1 MQTVARTDPAPNLAA
16 PIGLALSGGGDSVA
30 LLALLRAAGRPV
42 HAFIVDHGLR
52 AGSATE
58 AEAAALVAERLGA
71 QATVL
76 RAHLAPGT
84 AVQERARR
92 ARYALIAQ
100 AARAAGVTEIAV
112 AHTADDQAETV
123 AFRLVRGA
131 DVFGLAGMA
140 VRAPVPV
147 WPEGDGLTLVRPL
160 LGVRR
165 VALRAELLAA
175 GLSWVEDPSNADVRF
190 SRIALRNRLA
200 ALDAVERFCA
210 IADAARAL
218 AEGIKASVRSI
229 LPSIDWTDGA
239 LIPADAWATLGPTA
253 RARLVSWLIACLT
266 GADAAPRAARAAVL
280 IERLATG
287 GGTLAG
293 SAVRMGR
300 AGLSVRP
307 APARRGAVVPEPV
320 EQAAVRRRLFMLTMP
335 STPGDIGGDAS
346 ENRFADP
353 RVVGVI

>member
-1 MQTVARTDPAPNLAA
+1 MGELSFNTMQTVARTDPAPNLAA
-16 PIGLALSGGGDSVA
+16 PIGLALSGGGDSLA
-30 LLALLRAAGRPV
+30 LLARLRAAGRPV

-52 AGSATE
+52 ADSATE
-58 AEAAALVAERLGA
+58 AEAAALLAERLGA
-71 QATVL
+71 LATVL
-76 RAHLAPGT
+76 RADLAPGT

-92 ARYALIAQ
+92 ARYALIARAAQ
-100 AARAAGVTEIAV
+100 AAGMTEIAV

-140 VRAPVPV
+140 ARAPVPV

-165 VALRAELLAA
+165 AALRAELLAA

-210 IADAARAL
+210 IADAARPL

-253 RARLVSWLIACLT
+253 RARVVSWLIACLT
-266 GADAAPRAARAAVL
+266 GADALPRAARAAAL

-287 GGTLAG
+287 GGALAG
-293 SAVRMGR
+293 VAIRQGRRGSLFRM
-300 AGLSVRP
+300 
-307 APARRGAVVPEPV
+307 APGRRGAREMEPV
-320 EQAAVRRRLFMLTMP
+320 PPAAATRRLEALCRP
-335 STPGDIGGDAS
+335 DRPC
-346 ENRFADP
+346 
-353 RVVGVI
+353 